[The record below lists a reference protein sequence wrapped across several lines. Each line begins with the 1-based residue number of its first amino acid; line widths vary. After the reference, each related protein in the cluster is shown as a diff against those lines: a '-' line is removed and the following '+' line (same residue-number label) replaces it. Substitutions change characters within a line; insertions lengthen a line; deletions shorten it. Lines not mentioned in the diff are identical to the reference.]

1 VKHHLTNIFDKVGVS
16 TRLELA
22 MFAVSH
28 GFQSDAALTSLMQ

>member
-22 MFAVSH
+22 MFAIQRRIEKPDS
-28 GFQSDAALTSLMQ
+28 GADN